1 MKLLSRNEEIILLA
15 IWWLK
20 DNAYG
25 VTIREYVSKI
35 TGHDWLFGAVYVPL
49 DKLTVKGYVM
59 KYYSEPTDKR
69 GGRSKCMYE
78 LTDRGKEALKEI
90 YETHESVWQGIVKT
104 ALE

>member
-1 MKLLSRNEEIILLA
+1 MKLLSRNEEMILLA

-49 DKLTVKGYVM
+49 DKLTAKGYVT

-90 YETHESVWQGIVKT
+90 RQVQESLWKDVPPM
-104 ALE
+104 AFD